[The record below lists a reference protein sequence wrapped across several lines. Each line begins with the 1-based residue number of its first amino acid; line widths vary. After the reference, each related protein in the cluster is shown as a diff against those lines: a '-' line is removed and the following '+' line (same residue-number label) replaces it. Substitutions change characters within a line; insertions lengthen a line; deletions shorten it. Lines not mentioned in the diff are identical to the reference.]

1 MAGHHLVYLSIT
13 TGCLNVLP
21 GCRNFVLAVC
31 MPSSS
36 HLVAAGG
43 PALSGQ
49 CVVERLAAEAQRRAA
64 VFLTTDRDFFHTI
77 PHLHEKHA
85 GIIVIALRQPNRSA
99 ILEKLSWVLKRLQ
112 SDAFRDRAIQL
123 RDQSWI
129 AIPPL
134 EPLGC
139 PPAAHQHQG
148 RHL

>member
-1 MAGHHLVYLSIT
+1 MRFFLDENFPKAAVGLLEDMGHEVFDLRGS
-13 TGCLNVLP
+13 GREGLP
-21 GCRNFVLAVC
+21 DPDIF
-31 MPSSS
+31 
-36 HLVAAGG
+36 
-43 PALSGQ
+43 
-49 CVVERLAAEAQRRAA
+49 AEAQRCAA

-123 RDQSWI
+123 RDRSWI

-134 EPLGC
+134 EPA
-139 PPAAHQHQG
+139 PSA
-148 RHL
+148 